1 MTSQQHEQQTADE
14 PQDVPNKDD
23 GPEGEQ
29 TNESLTNG
37 QPEPQ
42 DNEPDTF
49 SRAYVEELRQE
60 AAKHRT
66 NSKKSDELSK
76 RLVTSYVDAT
86 GRLHDSRDL
95 TFSDD
100 LMGDDGFPDPAKVN
114 AAVEAL
120 IKDRPHLAR
129 IRPVGD
135 VGQGVTGEQ
144 PAAGLAAFGSMLRD
158 AAS

>member
-1 MTSQQHEQQTADE
+1 MSEQQNDQPTGTPQEADHKNDE
-14 PQDVPNKDD
+14 PKGQP
-23 GPEGEQ
+23 
-29 TNESLTNG
+29 TIESVANG

-42 DNEPDTF
+42 DSEPDTF

-95 TFSDD
+95 AFSDD

-135 VGQGVTGEQ
+135 VGQGFTGEQ
-144 PAAGLAAFGSMLRD
+144 PPPGLAAFGNMLRS